1 MLLEIGWLKKKKKQ
15 KQKKKK
21 TRQEIKVVLSLGYPN
36 SYLMGSHGEIYK
48 SHTSVISTNFV
59 DQVQTFFIF

>member
-1 MLLEIGWLKKKKKQ
+1 MT
-15 KQKKKK
+15 KKKK
-21 TRQEIKVVLSLGYPN
+21 TTKAKKKKNKRKEIKVVLTLGYPN

-59 DQVQTFFIF
+59 DQVQTFFLF

>member
-1 MLLEIGWLKKKKKQ
+1 MTKKKKKTKAK
-15 KQKKKK
+15 KQKNK
-21 TRQEIKVVLSLGYPN
+21 RQENKVVLSLGYPN

>member
-1 MLLEIGWLKKKKKQ
+1 MTKKKKKQ

-21 TRQEIKVVLSLGYPN
+21 KRKEIKVVLSLGYPN

-59 DQVQTFFIF
+59 DQVQTFFLF

>member
-1 MLLEIGWLKKKKKQ
+1 MTKKKKKTKAK
-15 KQKKKK
+15 KQKNN
-21 TRQEIKVVLSLGYPN
+21 RQENKVVLSLGYPN